1 MPMNQTSKKAALS
14 TSELTIGYHQG
25 GQKISVQQQ
34 INVTLQHG
42 ELVALIGPNGSG
54 KSTLLRTLAG
64 FQPPLSGDFQLLGRG
79 VKTYTRNEWARTISI
94 VLTEM
99 PGADKLTVSD
109 LVASGR
115 SPYTGFS
122 GRLSGTD
129 RRAIS
134 LAMTS
139 TGIASMHNHYLNRL
153 SDGERQRALIAKSLA
168 QDTPII
174 MLDEPAAFLD
184 FPGRIRIMHL
194 LRQLAH
200 NQQKAIMIT
209 THDIGLALQYSDRL
223 WLVSQDKPLLEG
235 IPEALALNGNL
246 QQYFTGQQVDFDV
259 NSGKFLLD
267 VPPLNNVSVEAPV
280 PLLFWLTHAL
290 NRHQINV
297 TSTTQ
302 TPFHIVATHSGHVI
316 SFFKKEKLIKTWTDE
331 SDFFEHFSAGLF
343 NMP

>member
-1 MPMNQTSKKAALS
+1 MDQIIKPTALATSA
-14 TSELTIGYHQG
+14 LTIGYHQN
-25 GQKISVQQQ
+25 GQKITVQKE
-34 INVTLQHG
+34 INITLRQG

-64 FQPPLSGDFQLLGRG
+64 FQPPISGDFQLLGRG
-79 VKTYTRNEWARTISI
+79 VKSYSRNEWARTISI

-99 PGADKLTVSD
+99 PRADKLTVSD

-129 RRAIS
+129 KRAIS
-134 LAMTS
+134 LAMGS
-139 TGIASMHNHYLNRL
+139 TGITTMRNHYLNRL

-194 LRQLAH
+194 LRELARH
-200 NQQKAIMIT
+200 QQKAIMIT

-235 IPEALALNGNL
+235 IPETLALNGNL
-246 QQYFTGQQVDFDV
+246 QQYFTGQEVDFDV

-267 VPPLNNVSVEAPV
+267 VPPLYNVSVEAQL
-280 PLLFWLTHAL
+280 PLHFWLTHAL

-297 TSTTQ
+297 TRTTH
-302 TPFHIVATHSGHVI
+302 TPYHIVATCSGEVI
-316 SFFKKEKLIKTWTDE
+316 SLFKEEKLIKTWVDE
-331 SDFFEHFSAGLF
+331 SDFFEHFSTVVF
-343 NMP
+343 NM